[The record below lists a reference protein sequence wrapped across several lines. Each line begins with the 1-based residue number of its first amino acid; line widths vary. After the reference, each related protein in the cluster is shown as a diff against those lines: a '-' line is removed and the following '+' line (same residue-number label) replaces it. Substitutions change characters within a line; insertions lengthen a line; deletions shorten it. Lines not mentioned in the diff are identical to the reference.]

1 MEKDLKDLK
10 FAVEKKKEF
19 DVYLIRQDFPILQ
32 RTIREKPLIYF
43 DNAATTQKPKQ
54 VIDAIVH
61 YYSQLNSNIHRGVH
75 YLSQAATTEYEC
87 ARRIIKSFINAR
99 FEEEIVYTRGATEA
113 INLVASS
120 YGETFLK
127 EGDEILITYMEHHSN
142 IVPWQIVSQKTGAK
156 LKVVPI
162 DDNGE
167 LILEEFD
174 RLLNERTKIVSVVHI
189 SNSLGTINPVEYII
203 KKAHQFGA
211 VVLVDGSQS
220 IQHIPIDVQKLDC
233 DFFVFSGHKIY
244 GPTGIGVLYAKKELL
259 ESMPPYQGGGDM
271 ILSVTFE
278 ETIYNVVPHKFEA
291 GTPNIEGA
299 IGLAS
304 AIRYVQN
311 IGLDVIFSYE
321 TKLLNYATARISEI
335 PEVKIIGT
343 AKNKASLISFV
354 IDNVHPHD
362 IGTLLDRDGIAIRT
376 GHHCTE
382 PVMRRYG
389 VPATSRA
396 SFAFYN
402 TTEEVDVFVNSLK
415 KIISKFK

>member
-1 MEKDLKDLK
+1 MTKNLKELGLK
-10 FAVEKKKEF
+10 VEKKKELN
-19 DVYLIRQDFPILQ
+19 VEQIRKDFPILH
-32 RTIREKPLIYF
+32 RTVRDKPLIYF

-54 VIDAIVH
+54 VIDAIFN
-61 YYSQLNSNIHRGVH
+61 YYTNLNSNIHRGVH

-87 ARRIIKSFINAR
+87 ARRIIKTFINAQY
-99 FEEEIVYTRGATEA
+99 EEEIIYTRGATEA
-113 INLVASS
+113 INLVAYS

-127 EGDEILITYMEHHSN
+127 KGDEVLITHMEHHSN
-142 IVPWQIVSQKTGAK
+142 IVPWQIVCEKTGAK

-162 DDNGE
+162 NDDGE

-174 RLLNERTKIVSVVHI
+174 KLLTENTKIVSVVHI
-189 SNSLGTINPVEYII
+189 SNSLGTINPVEYIV
-203 KKAHQFGA
+203 KKAHDYGA
-211 VVLVDGSQS
+211 IVLIDGSQS
-220 IQHIPIDVQKLDC
+220 IQHLPIDVRQLDC

-244 GPTGIGVLYAKKELL
+244 GPTGIGVLYGKRELL
-259 ESMPPYQGGGDM
+259 EAMPPYQGGGDM

-278 ETIYNVVPHKFEA
+278 KTIYNVLPHKFEA

-311 IGLDVIFSYE
+311 IGLDTIYE
-321 TKLLNYATARISEI
+321 YESKLLSYATLRILEI
-335 PEVKIIGT
+335 PEVRIIGN

-354 IDNVHPHD
+354 VENVHPHD

-402 TTEEVDVFVNSLK
+402 TFEEIDVFVNSLK
-415 KIISKFK
+415 KVISKFT